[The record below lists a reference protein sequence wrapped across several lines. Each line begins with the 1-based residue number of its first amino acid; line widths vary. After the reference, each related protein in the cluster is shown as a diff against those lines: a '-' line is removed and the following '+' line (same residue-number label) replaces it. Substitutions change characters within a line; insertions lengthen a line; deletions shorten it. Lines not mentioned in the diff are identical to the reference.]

1 MLMMLMSGVVVE
13 MLKLIL
19 YLSGGGWGA
28 APGGY
33 GAVRDYLSHSL
44 QLQDHVTN
52 NIWSGLS

>member
-1 MLMMLMSGVVVE
+1 MNCIVNISSM
-13 MLKLIL
+13 

-33 GAVRDYLSHSL
+33 GTVRSFLSHSL